1 MHSGE
6 NVYFSPLIIKN
17 SNMKIKQFLT
27 GLLLVAT
34 VCLTACKSKPKDII
48 VQKWK
53 LTDVSGIPDSEK
65 NNFLKGA
72 DLEFTKDGKYHSVVS
87 GKEENGTYK
96 LSDDGK
102 SLSMIPSSNP
112 EGIINV
118 IELTKD
124 KFVGEKNNII
134 ITCTPK

>member
-1 MHSGE
+1 
-6 NVYFSPLIIKN
+6 
-17 SNMKIKQFLT
+17 MKMKQIFA
-27 GLLLVAT
+27 GLLLVAA
-34 VCLTACKSKPKDII
+34 VSLSACKGKPKDMLA
-48 VQKWK
+48 QKWK
-53 LTDVSGIPDSEK
+53 LTDVSGIPESEK

-87 GKEENGTYK
+87 GKEENGTYT

-102 SLSMIPSSNP
+102 SLSMIPTSNP

-124 KFVGEKNNII
+124 KFVGEKNNIV
-134 ITCTPK
+134 ITCAPK